1 MIFTLSHLPIH
12 FLFSIAD
19 NHLFP
24 FLLAVEKMMNKGIV
38 TREEWQIFTRMS
50 IEAQVDSSASNIDSS
65 ATDTDQYGYHNVQ
78 KPPWVSDRAW
88 DCIDE
93 LEVLPVFSGLKQSVA
108 KHSEQWREYF
118 NVSSFDCNWTF
129 TFTWRKHW
137 VVYFRN
143 CHCIVQ

>member
-1 MIFTLSHLPIH
+1 MTFTLSHLPIH
-12 FLFSIAD
+12 FFPIAD

-24 FLLAVEKMMNKGIV
+24 FLLAMEKMMNKGIV

-50 IEAQVDSSASNIDSS
+50 IEAQVDSSARNIDSS
-65 ATDTDQYGYHNVQ
+65 AANTDQYGYDNVQ
-78 KPPWVSDRAW
+78 KPPWVSDQAW

-93 LEVLPVFSGLKQSVA
+93 LKVLPVFSGLKQSVA

-129 TFTWRKHW
+129 TFTW
-137 VVYFRN
+137 
-143 CHCIVQ
+143 

>member
-1 MIFTLSHLPIH
+1 MRSQWPQITRSKGEIH
-12 FLFSIAD
+12 FISLTYPFFPIAD

-65 ATDTDQYGYHNVQ
+65 AAITDKYGYDNIQ
-78 KPPWVSDRAW
+78 KPPWVSDQAW

-93 LEVLPVFSGLKQSVA
+93 LEVLSVFSGLKQSVA

-129 TFTWRKHW
+129 TFTW
-137 VVYFRN
+137 
-143 CHCIVQ
+143 

>member
-1 MIFTLSHLPIH
+1 MRFTLSHLPIH
-12 FLFSIAD
+12 FFPIAD

-65 ATDTDQYGYHNVQ
+65 AANTDQYGYDNVQ
-78 KPPWVSDRAW
+78 KPPWVSDQAW

-129 TFTWRKHW
+129 TFTWWKHR
-137 VVYFRN
+137 VVHFHN

>member
-1 MIFTLSHLPIH
+1 MRFTLSHLPIH
-12 FLFSIAD
+12 FFPIAD

-65 ATDTDQYGYHNVQ
+65 AANTDQYGYDNIQ
-78 KPPWVSDRAW
+78 KPPWVSDHAW

-118 NVSSFDCNWTF
+118 NVSSFDCNWTC
-129 TFTWRKHW
+129 TFTS
-137 VVYFRN
+137 
-143 CHCIVQ
+143 